1 MQPGTYLNH
10 DTDEISYSDFIN
22 RELILFSMA
31 DNVRSIPSVADGL
44 KPGQRKVI
52 WACFKRNLRKEI
64 KVNNAHTLVLYP
76 PLLISPCATTQVAQ
90 LVGYISEHAAY
101 HHGEQSLTMTIVNL
115 AQDYVGS
122 NNLNLLLPNGQ
133 YGTRDQ
139 GGKDHASARYIFTE
153 PAPITRT
160 IFHPADDPLHNYLKE
175 DNDQIEPEWYVPV
188 IPLILVN
195 GAEGIGTGSS
205 IPPSCFSMSC

>member
-1 MQPGTYLNH
+1 MSFNS
-10 DTDEISYSDFIN
+10 IS
-22 RELILFSMA
+22 LCPA
-31 DNVRSIPSVADGL
+31 
-44 KPGQRKVI
+44 
-52 WACFKRNLRKEI
+52 
-64 KVNNAHTLVLYP
+64 
-76 PLLISPCATTQVAQ
+76 TQVAQ

-160 IFHPADDPLHNYLKE
+160 IFHPADDPLLNYLKE
-175 DNDQIEPEWYVPV
+175 DNDQIEPEWYIPV
-188 IPLILVN
+188 IPLILIN
-195 GAEGIGTGSS
+195 GAEGIGTGLSQ
-205 IPPSCFSMSC
+205 IPPIFSAFSGVGDLSKCRVEHIGPEL

>member
-1 MQPGTYLNH
+1 
-10 DTDEISYSDFIN
+10 
-22 RELILFSMA
+22 MA

-52 WACFKRNLRKEI
+52 WACFKRKLKKEI
-64 KVNNAHTLVLYP
+64 KVQCPIRDSLFLFHHPHPAVFP
-76 PLLISPCATTQVAQ
+76 PHTQVAQ

-160 IFHPADDPLHNYLKE
+160 IFHPADDPLLNYLKE
-175 DNDQIEPEWYVPV
+175 DSDMIEPEWYMPI
-188 IPLILVN
+188 IPLVLIN
-195 GAEGIGTGSS
+195 GAEGIGTGLSLPPLPLALIDDLSS
-205 IPPSCFSMSC
+205 CRVEHVGPEL

>member
-1 MQPGTYLNH
+1 MLQTKAEERNQG
-10 DTDEISYSDFIN
+10 
-22 RELILFSMA
+22 RE
-31 DNVRSIPSVADGL
+31 
-44 KPGQRKVI
+44 
-52 WACFKRNLRKEI
+52 
-64 KVNNAHTLVLYP
+64 TLHF
-76 PLLISPCATTQVAQ
+76 ISPRSSRRPSAPQVAQ

-160 IFHPADDPLHNYLKE
+160 IFHPGDDPLLEYLKE
-175 DNDQIEPEWYVPV
+175 DNDQIEPEWYMPV
-188 IPLILVN
+188 IPLLLIN
-195 GAEGIGTGSS
+195 GAEGIGTG
-205 IPPSCFSMSC
+205 MA

>member
-1 MQPGTYLNH
+1 
-10 DTDEISYSDFIN
+10 
-22 RELILFSMA
+22 MA

-52 WACFKRNLRKEI
+52 WACFKRKLKKEI
-64 KVNNAHTLVLYP
+64 KVDNLFIRLSTLIL
-76 PLLISPCATTQVAQ
+76 SCSTTQVAQ

-160 IFHPADDPLHNYLKE
+160 IFHPADDPLLNYLKE
-175 DNDQIEPEWYVPV
+175 DNDQIEPEWYLPVVPLV
-188 IPLILVN
+188 LVN
-195 GAEGIGTGSS
+195 GAEGIGTGLSQIPFPSAFSGVDDLSKCRLEHISS
-205 IPPSCFSMSC
+205 EL

>member
-1 MQPGTYLNH
+1 
-10 DTDEISYSDFIN
+10 
-22 RELILFSMA
+22 MA

-52 WACFKRNLRKEI
+52 WACFKRKLKKEI
-64 KVNNAHTLVLYP
+64 KVQLS
-76 PLLISPCATTQVAQ
+76 IRDSPFVFFYHPHPAVPQVAQ

-160 IFHPADDPLHNYLKE
+160 IFHPADDPLHNYLRE
-175 DNDQIEPEWYVPV
+175 DNDPIEPEWYMPV
-188 IPLILVN
+188 IPLVLIN
-195 GAEGIGTGSS
+195 GAEGIGTGLSV
-205 IPPSCFSMSC
+205 PPSPFSSSL